1 MPRIPLLFPLILAVG
16 TLSAVAETA
25 APANPDAQ
33 RVRESRITWEKLR
46 DGAGGDYT
54 YQVPKVFMMSR
65 ETTTVVVK
73 GNKVVERTFEESGP
87 PRPSRGVAP
96 PAPAPK
102 WVEKGADVGTHKGRA
117 PPPSRWTNSVRQGPE
132 GRGKARAEHEKRYV
146 ETDER
151 TAAPLLRPDTRIADD
166 APTEG
171 VPALKIQISPKP
183 RTTRWCF
190 LLLMSAGL
198 VRTAGAA
205 EAAAPAQKVLPIP
218 GEVFLVRERP
228 AFLILPEG
236 AAGTNAI
243 LWVWYA
249 PTLPN
254 LPGREEAWLLRRF
267 REAGVAVAGIDVGE
281 SYGSPDG
288 RARCSRRS
296 TRRWCRSAGW
306 LPSRASGHEVAA
318 G

>member
-1 MPRIPLLFPLILAVG
+1 
-16 TLSAVAETA
+16 
-25 APANPDAQ
+25 
-33 RVRESRITWEKLR
+33 
-46 DGAGGDYT
+46 
-54 YQVPKVFMMSR
+54 
-65 ETTTVVVK
+65 
-73 GNKVVERTFEESGP
+73 
-87 PRPSRGVAP
+87 
-96 PAPAPK
+96 
-102 WVEKGADVGTHKGRA
+102 
-117 PPPSRWTNSVRQGPE
+117 
-132 GRGKARAEHEKRYV
+132 
-146 ETDER
+146 
-151 TAAPLLRPDTRIADD
+151 
-166 APTEG
+166 
-171 VPALKIQISPKP
+171 
-183 RTTRWCF
+183 
-190 LLLMSAGL
+190 MSAGL

-288 RARCSRRS
+288 RALFTAFHEEMVSKRGLAPKPCLWARSRGGLMHYNWAVENPES
-296 TRRWCRSAGW
+296 VAGIAGVY
-306 LPSRASGHEVAA
+306 PRAIWRAIRGWTAPA
-318 G
+318 GRTA